1 MNHPR
6 TFPNIKI
13 NKTTIYL
20 LLYLRSEVLEEHF
33 DLPGSPAVEREAPL
47 TAAPAGPAEPP
58 GEAGPTVRAEDEAT
72 VGQVESGGLD
82 LAGRPPAEV
91 AVKPHGRHPV
101 LWPHAVVLT

>member
-6 TFPNIKI
+6 TFPSIKI
-13 NKTTIYL
+13 NKTTSYL
-20 LLYLRSEVLEEHF
+20 LLYLRSEALEEHF

-72 VGQVESGGLD
+72 VGQVEAGLD
-82 LAGRPPAEV
+82 LAGVPSAEV

-101 LWPHAVVLT
+101 ATRCGADLT